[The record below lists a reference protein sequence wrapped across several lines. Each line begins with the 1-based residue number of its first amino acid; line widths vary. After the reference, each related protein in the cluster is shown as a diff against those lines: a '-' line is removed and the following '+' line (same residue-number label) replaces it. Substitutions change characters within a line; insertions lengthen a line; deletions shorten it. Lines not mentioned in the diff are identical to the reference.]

1 MTRLVIHQPKN
12 FESRRYRYYN
22 LVFDAI
28 TAKLRESFDVMEC
41 GYYKYAN
48 QGYSPTLLLHN
59 ATRYNDTNIQLLE
72 CEMIIENYE
81 TKEIKVLSA
90 SDDLTGAILNF
101 KGNPLLTKTLVAQ
114 FDRKKIHSH
123 LPDEN
128 DQKKICPWV
137 YFPTNDYDFDAI
149 ENRRHNKTILGTVN
163 QKFYFRGSSLECR
176 RIVAGFNPELFTG
189 GGPIGGFESYTDE
202 LLNYRLGFS
211 IAGRGEFCYRD
222 IEYMAMG
229 VPYIRFEYNSEMA
242 EPLVP
247 DFHYVSVPRPPDAP
261 NDRDLRPEHAPLIEA
276 RFLEVRNDIDYLNFI
291 ANNALDYYNKH
302 VKMVGCVNHTLK
314 LLEIDK
320 WL

>member
-28 TAKLRESFDVMEC
+28 VARLKEKFDVLEC

-59 ATRYNDTNIQLLE
+59 NARYSDTSIQLLE

-101 KGNPLLTKTLVAQ
+101 RGNPLLTKTLVAQ
-114 FDRKKIHSH
+114 FDRKKIESH
-123 LPDEN
+123 MPNED
-128 DQKKICPWV
+128 DRKKICPWV
-137 YFPTNDYDFDAI
+137 YFPTNDYDFHSLATTRT
-149 ENRRHNKTILGTVN
+149 NRMFTGNIIP
-163 QKFYFRGSSLECR
+163 KFYFRGSSLEVR
-176 RIVAGFNPELFTG
+176 RIVKGFSPELFTG
-189 GGPIGGFESYTDE
+189 GGPIGGFDSYTEE
-202 LLNYRLGFS
+202 LLNYQMGFS

-222 IEYMAMG
+222 VEYMAMG
-229 VPYIRFEYNSEMA
+229 IPFIRFEYNSEMA
-242 EPLVP
+242 VPLIP
-247 DFHYVSVPRPPDAP
+247 NRHYISVPRPTNAP
-261 NDRDLRPEHAPLIEA
+261 YDRDLTAEHAHLIEN
-276 RFLEVRNDIDYLNFI
+276 RFLEVRDDTKLLMLV
-291 ANNALDYYNKH
+291 ARNAWNYYYNYI
-302 VKMVGCVNHTLK
+302 KMDNCVDHTLK
-314 LLEIDK
+314 LLEMDN